1 MDSPYLLPLLLLVF
15 LAAMAPSPATP
26 SLIRLPSTGRDR
38 AEACAAQH
46 DPAVYDRPV
55 IGVVTH
61 PGDGTY
67 EMRTHGSGS
76 YIAASYV
83 KFVESA
89 GARVVPLV
97 YDEPEERLLEK
108 LSLVNGVLFTGG
120 SQKNGSYFETIK
132 RIFQYVL
139 DRNDAGDPFTLH
151 AECLGFELVSMIVS
165 KDNNILE
172 PFHALNQPS
181 TLQFPNYKILQGSV
195 FERFSPDLI
204 KKLSTNCLVMQNHR
218 YGISPKRLQEND
230 ALSSFFKILTT
241 SPDENGK
248 VYVSTVQADRYPIT
262 CTQWHPEKAI
272 FEWGEPMTPHSEDA
286 VQVSQHVAS
295 YFISQA
301 RKSLNR
307 PTGDKVRNNLIDNY
321 SPKFRTSISLRK
333 GLYTC

>member
-97 YDEPEERLLEK
+97 YDEPEERLLEVRAELASC
-108 LSLVNGVLFTGG
+108 LSFCC
-120 SQKNGSYFETIK
+120 QYFPPSLIVHA
-132 RIFQYVL
+132 FFAQYVL

-165 KDNNILE
+165 K
-172 PFHALNQPS
+172 
-181 TLQFPNYKILQGSV
+181 FPNYKILQGSV

-218 YGISPKRLQEND
+218 
-230 ALSSFFKILTT
+230 
-241 SPDENGK
+241 

-262 CTQWHPEKAI
+262 CTQWHPEIYSSSLPFFDGGHNGNGSK
-272 FEWGEPMTPHSEDA
+272 T
-286 VQVSQHVAS
+286 QVRFMLIYNVSLIS
-295 YFISQA
+295 NFTLTWISQA

-321 SPKFRTSISLRK
+321 SPKFRTS
-333 GLYTC
+333 